1 MASENT
7 ENLLRYLE
15 FTLGEEHFAI
25 PLLQVRELI
34 SVPETTEVPF
44 SPKYFVGIMNLRGQ
58 VISIIDLRKKMGI
71 QNINDELTEEAV
83 IIVEYGSISLGVIVD
98 EICKVL
104 AVDESQVQE
113 IPSIEAKSNIGHN
126 KVYKNGDNLVQLIE
140 LDSIL
145 NISELNRL
153 TKTAA

>member
-1 MASENT
+1 MDTHKVDNQ
-7 ENLLRYLE
+7 LRYLE

-25 PLLQVRELI
+25 PLLAVRELI

-58 VISIIDLRKKMGI
+58 VISIIDLRKKMSI
-71 QNINDELTEEAV
+71 ARNEELTEEAV
-83 IIVEYGSISLGVIVD
+83 IIVEYGDISLGVIVD

-104 AVDESQVQE
+104 AVIEDQIQE
-113 IPSIEAKSNIGHN
+113 IPSIEAKSNEGHN
-126 KVYKNGDNLVQLIE
+126 KVFKNGENLVQLMD

-145 NISELNRL
+145 NVKEL
-153 TKTAA
+153 TKLTKKAA

>member
-1 MASENT
+1 MANENT
-7 ENLLRYLE
+7 ENRLRYLE

-58 VISIIDLRKKMGI
+58 VISIIDLRTKMGI
-71 QNINDELTEEAV
+71 KNTEELTEEAV
-83 IIVEYGSISLGVIVD
+83 IIVEYGNISLGVIVD

-104 AVDESQVQE
+104 AVDESKIQE
-113 IPSIEAKSNIGHN
+113 IPSIEAKSNVGHN
-126 KVYKNGDNLVQLIE
+126 QVYKNGDNLVQLMD

-145 NISELNRL
+145 NIKELNRL
-153 TKTAA
+153 SKQAA

>member
-1 MASENT
+1 METKNT
-7 ENLLRYLE
+7 ENLMRYLE

-25 PLLQVRELI
+25 PLLAVRELI

-58 VISIIDLRKKMGI
+58 VISIIDLRKKMSI
-71 QNINDELTEEAV
+71 ARNEDLTEEAV
-83 IIVEYGSISLGVIVD
+83 IIVEYGNISLGVIVD

-104 AVDESQVQE
+104 AVDENQIQE
-113 IPSIEAKSNIGHN
+113 IPSIENKSNEGHN
-126 KVYKNGDNLVQLIE
+126 KVYKNGDNLVQLMD

-145 NISELNRL
+145 NIKEINNLS
-153 TKTAA
+153 KKAA